1 MSETLGKKV
10 WVCSKQLMG
19 PGEVVEVSKEVQG
32 SIDDRGIGLE
42 GQGRDT
48 KPLLAKLSLGQP

>member
-1 MSETLGKKV
+1 M
-10 WVCSKQLMG
+10 CSKQLMG

-32 SIDDRGIGLE
+32 STDDRVIGLE

-48 KPLLAKLSLGQP
+48 KPLLAKLSLDQP

>member
-1 MSETLGKKV
+1 MCSE
-10 WVCSKQLMG
+10 QLMG

-32 SIDDRGIGLE
+32 STEDRGIGLE

-48 KPLLAKLSLGQP
+48 KPLLEKLSLDQP